1 MTGSKKILFLS
12 VNYNSYPELK
22 NFLESISISKRNISE
37 SLTIDVHVADNTEKQ
52 TQKLNTNLYS
62 KINVTQHM
70 YKFNLG
76 YMGGIMELINE
87 IGAENVKTY
96 NYVIISNVD
105 ILLDKFF
112 VSELLKLK
120 KTNRVGWIAP
130 KIQSLNENKDR
141 NPKILKRPSRSH
153 LQKLLLM
160 FKYPL
165 LFYLYSKFIYRLRR
179 KRLKHDQ
186 PQIYAGHGSLMIF
199 SQDFIEKNVG
209 FKYPSFLFGEELF
222 FAELN
227 RKSNLMVVYKPKIKA
242 IDIDHISTG
251 RLKRSYYCKLNFES
265 LSKII
270 KEFWDE

>member
-120 KTNRVGWIAP
+120 KTNQVGWIAP

-186 PQIYAGHGSLMIF
+186 PLHRTRLFCLSRHGICMRNS
-199 SQDFIEKNVG
+199 
-209 FKYPSFLFGEELF
+209 
-222 FAELN
+222 A
-227 RKSNLMVVYKPKIKA
+227 
-242 IDIDHISTG
+242 T
-251 RLKRSYYCKLNFES
+251 KLV
-265 LSKII
+265 
-270 KEFWDE
+270 